1 MSSFVVLSEKKWNLD
16 LAKELS
22 NFTGDKW
29 ILISEKKK
37 FTKDFLTEINAKKVF
52 IPHWSY
58 LIPSSIFENFECILF
73 HMTDLPYGRGGS
85 PLQNLIVRGYKKTK
99 ISAIRVESGL
109 DTGDIYLKK
118 ELSLEGSA
126 KAIFERANQLIF
138 KMILEIIKLNPTPI
152 KQIGQ
157 PYNFKRRTPE
167 MSNIKDLKKLKEI
180 YDYIRMLDA
189 DGYPNAYLETENFK
203 FEFRRASF
211 KDNKSIQADVKIIL
225 KKI

>member
-1 MSSFVVLSEKKWNLD
+1 MSSFVVLSEKKWNLE

-22 NFTGDKW
+22 SLTSDKW
-29 ILISEKKK
+29 VLISEKEK
-37 FTKDFLTEINAKKVF
+37 FTKDFLTEIDAKKVF

-58 LIPSSIFENFECILF
+58 LIPSSIFDNFECILF

-85 PLQNLIVRGYKKTK
+85 PLQNLILRGHKKTK
-99 ISAIRVESGL
+99 ISAIRVEAGL

-118 ELSLEGSA
+118 ELSLDGSA
-126 KAIFERANQLIF
+126 QDIYERANDIIF
-138 KMILEIIKLNPTPI
+138 KMILEIIKSNLTPS

-167 MSNIKDLKKLKEI
+167 MSNIKNLKKLDEI

-189 DGYPNAYLETENFK
+189 DGYPKAFFETKFFK
-203 FEFRRASF
+203 FEFDGASLSPDG
-211 KDNKSIQADVKIIL
+211 KVTANVKII
-225 KKI
+225 KK

>member
-1 MSSFVVLSEKKWNLD
+1 MSSFVVLSEKKWNSD

-22 NFTGDKW
+22 SWTSDEW
-29 ILISEKKK
+29 VLISEKEK
-37 FTKDFLTEINAKKVF
+37 FTKDFLTEIDAKKVF

-58 LIPSSIFENFECILF
+58 LIPSSIFDNFECILF

-85 PLQNLIVRGYKKTK
+85 PLQNLILRGHKKTK
-99 ISAIRVESGL
+99 ISAIRVEAGL

-126 KAIFERANQLIF
+126 QEIFERANDIIF
-138 KMILEIIKLNPTPI
+138 KMILEIIKSNLTPF
-152 KQIGQ
+152 KQIGE

-167 MSNIKDLKKLKEI
+167 MSNIKDLKKLDEI

-189 DGYPNAYLETENFK
+189 EGYPKAFFETKFFK
-203 FEFRRASF
+203 FEFDGASLSPDG
-211 KDNKSIQADVKIIL
+211 KVLANVKII
-225 KKI
+225 KK

>member
-1 MSSFVVLSEKKWNLD
+1 MSSFVVLSEKKWNLE

-22 NFTGDKW
+22 SWTSDKW
-29 ILISEKKK
+29 VMISEKEK
-37 FTKDFLTEINAKKVF
+37 FTKEFLTEIDAKKVF

-58 LIPSSIFENFECILF
+58 PIPSSIFDNFECILF

-85 PLQNLIVRGYKKTK
+85 PLQNLILRGHKKTK
-99 ISAIRVESGL
+99 ISAIRVEAGL

-126 KAIFERANQLIF
+126 QDIFERANDIIF
-138 KMILEIIKLNPTPI
+138 KMILEIIKSNLTPS

-167 MSNIKDLKKLKEI
+167 MSNIIDLKKLDEI

-189 DGYPNAYLETENFK
+189 EGYPKAFFETKFFK
-203 FEFRRASF
+203 FEFDGASLSPDG
-211 KDNKSIQADVKIIL
+211 KVLANVKII
-225 KKI
+225 KK

>member
-1 MSSFVVLSEKKWNLD
+1 MSSFVVLSEKKWNLE

-22 NFTGDKW
+22 SWTSDKW
-29 ILISEKKK
+29 VLISEKEK
-37 FTKDFLTEINAKKVF
+37 FTKDFLTEIDAKKVF

-58 LIPSSIFENFECILF
+58 LIPSSIFDNFECILF

-85 PLQNLIVRGYKKTK
+85 PLQNLILRGHKKTK
-99 ISAIRVESGL
+99 ISAIRVEAGL

-126 KAIFERANQLIF
+126 QDIYERANDIIF
-138 KMILEIIKLNPTPI
+138 KMILEIIKSNLTPS

-167 MSNIKDLKKLKEI
+167 MSNIKNLKKLDEI

-189 DGYPNAYLETENFK
+189 DGYPKAFFETKFFK
-203 FEFRRASF
+203 FEFDGASLSPDG
-211 KDNKSIQADVKIIL
+211 KVIANVKII
-225 KKI
+225 KK

>member
-1 MSSFVVLSEKKWNLD
+1 MSSFVVLSEKKWNSD

-22 NFTGDKW
+22 DLTSEEW
-29 ILISEKKK
+29 LLISEKEK
-37 FTKDFLTEINAKKVF
+37 FSKDFLTEIDAKKVF

-58 LIPSSIFENFECILF
+58 LIPSSIFDNFECILF

-85 PLQNLIVRGYKKTK
+85 PLQNLILSGHKKTK
-99 ISAIRVESGL
+99 ISAIRVEAAI

-126 KAIFERANQLIF
+126 QDIFERANNIIF
-138 KMILEIIKLNPTPI
+138 KMILEIIKSNPSPT

-167 MSNIKDLKKLKEI
+167 MSNIKELEKLDEI

-189 DGYPNAYLETENFK
+189 EGYPKAFFETKFFK
-203 FEFRRASF
+203 FEFDGASLSEDG
-211 KDNKSIQADVKIIL
+211 KVLANVKII
-225 KKI
+225 KR